1 MKALTKEMYNIYSS
15 KRKKVTNQS
24 QCSEDYFEY
33 KYRLFIDTSNR
44 LVLETKTTKNGL
56 SHNQT
61 TSVIDDDGIR
71 VIPKVFN
78 QLKYISGLGSSCV
91 VLRYIDNF
99 IFLMG
104 PDHPHD
110 GVNDLNI

>member
-1 MKALTKEMYNIYSS
+1 MKTLTKEMYNIYSS
-15 KRKKVTNQS
+15 NRKKVTNQS
-24 QCSEDYFEY
+24 QYSEDYFEY

-71 VIPKVFN
+71 VIPKVFDK
-78 QLKYISGLGSSCV
+78 LEYISGVSTSCV
-91 VLRYIDNF
+91 VLKYIDDF

-104 PDHPHD
+104 PDKPHD
-110 GVNDLNI
+110 GANDLNI